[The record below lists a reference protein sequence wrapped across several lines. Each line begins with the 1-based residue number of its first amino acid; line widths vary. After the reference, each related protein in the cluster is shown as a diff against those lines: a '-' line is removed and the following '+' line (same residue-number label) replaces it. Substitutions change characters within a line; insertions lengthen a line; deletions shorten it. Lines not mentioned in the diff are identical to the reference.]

1 MCVCVFWG
9 GGGEE
14 ESTKKKSHLFF
25 CALLLPPP
33 PPPPH
38 THTHQVYRLQAQVDL
53 ALADLD
59 TAIQL
64 SGVCGRAAEQAYTQR
79 GLVWRLRGE
88 DERALEDFK
97 SAARLG
103 SHFAQKQVILC
114 YLVTEL
120 TIYSGVVFA
129 TTNWYV

>member
-1 MCVCVFWG
+1 MYSFP
-9 GGGEE
+9 
-14 ESTKKKSHLFF
+14 
-25 CALLLPPP
+25 LLPLS

-38 THTHQVYRLQAQVDL
+38 TYKVYRLQAQVDL

-59 TAIQL
+59 RAIQL
-64 SGVCGRAAEQAYTQR
+64 SGGRGRAAEQAYTQR

-103 SHFAQKQVILC
+103 GHFAQKQVQLHVC
-114 YLVTEL
+114 Q
-120 TIYSGVVFA
+120 
-129 TTNWYV
+129 

>member
-1 MCVCVFWG
+1 MH
-9 GGGEE
+9 GEE
-14 ESTKKKSHLFF
+14 SIACLVVKVIYLCVSLHS
-25 CALLLPPP
+25 PPP
-33 PPPPH
+33 HTH

-59 TAIQL
+59 RAIQL
-64 SGVCGRAAEQAYTQR
+64 SGGRGRAAEQAYTQR

-103 SHFAQKQVILC
+103 SHFAQKLAGVIVC
-114 YLVTEL
+114 Q
-120 TIYSGVVFA
+120 
-129 TTNWYV
+129 

>member
-1 MCVCVFWG
+1 MVAVECECLEGAFP
-9 GGGEE
+9 
-14 ESTKKKSHLFF
+14 SSHTIERLIF
-25 CALLLPPP
+25 CAPLPPT
-33 PPPPH
+33 H

-59 TAIQL
+59 RAIQL
-64 SGVCGRAAEQAYTQR
+64 SGGRGRAAEQAYTQR

-103 SHFAQKQVILC
+103 SHFAQKQVRLC
-114 YLVTEL
+114 V
-120 TIYSGVVFA
+120 GG
-129 TTNWYV
+129 

>member
-1 MCVCVFWG
+1 MH
-9 GGGEE
+9 GEE
-14 ESTKKKSHLFF
+14 SIACLVVKVIYLCVSLHS
-25 CALLLPPP
+25 PPP
-33 PPPPH
+33 P

-59 TAIQL
+59 RAIQL
-64 SGVCGRAAEQAYTQR
+64 SGGRGRAAEQAYTQR

-103 SHFAQKQVILC
+103 SHFAQKQV
-114 YLVTEL
+114 
-120 TIYSGVVFA
+120 
-129 TTNWYV
+129 